1 MKYEVRSTKLQASS
15 GTRFDSS
22 FALRTLPF
30 CSRRGSINLATVF
43 ALLLLAFL
51 LGMVLNVARQVDNK
65 IKLQN
70 AADAATYSGGIVLAR
85 GMNSVAFSNHLLCE
99 VFAMTAI
106 MREARDRHG
115 EPLVPEILQAWN
127 QIAPKLSRAPTL
139 QDWPYPKFS
148 AAGDAIPQ
156 KTPLE
161 QEMVTKYGEWMAASS
176 ELVLPLLEQILQQEL
191 IPQFQRE
198 VIQATPQMAQI
209 ATARIAEQHTGRV
222 LPWDQSR
229 PQIEAILWRSII
241 DPVGGGVET
250 AQGTLPAIGP
260 DNPQYDFQSAVTARN
275 NYARSYLNQWNYSL
289 MRQFD
294 DQYQG
299 MAKMSAFAGL
309 WRGFT
314 CAQLQQLIGEYPNS
328 NLPQVIRE
336 APPNAASVQKDW
348 LMTNYQ
354 FVGVVY
360 RRKVTAAV
368 PKVFSDT
375 LTADNQTFAQG
386 MLFAPRSRPVDV
398 GWWLV
403 NGEWQWGF
411 IHGELWNQQ
420 RWGAPRQVWDL
431 WNQGWTFQLVPA
443 VSPAVPSILMQ
454 PPQSPYL
461 ATALNSQQLPNLT
474 NISTTDIIRL
484 TTH

>member
-1 MKYEVRSTKLQASS
+1 M
-15 GTRFDSS
+15 D
-22 FALRTLPF
+22 F
-30 CSRRGSINLATVF
+30 CRRRGSINLATVF

-115 EPLVPEILQAWN
+115 EPLVPEILNAWN
-127 QIAPKLSRAPTL
+127 QIAPKLSRAPSL
-139 QDWPYPKFS
+139 PDWPYPKFS
-148 AAGDAIPQ
+148 AAGNAIPQ

-161 QEMVTKYGEWMAASS
+161 QTMVTKYGEWMAASS

-209 ATARIAEQHTGRV
+209 ATARIAEQHTGRP

-229 PQIEAILWRSII
+229 PPIEAILWRSII
-241 DPVGGGVET
+241 DPVGGGTES

-260 DNPQYDFQSAVTARN
+260 DNPQYDLNSALAARN
-275 NYARSYLNQWNYSL
+275 NYARNYLNLWNYSL
-289 MRQFD
+289 MQRFD
-294 DQYQG
+294 DQNQG
-299 MAKMSAFAGL
+299 VARMSAFGGL

-314 CAQLQQLIGEYPNS
+314 CAQLQQLISEYPNS
-328 NLPQVIRE
+328 NLPQLIRE
-336 APPNAASVQKDW
+336 APPTVASVQKDW
-348 LMTNYQ
+348 LTNNYQ

-360 RRKVTAAV
+360 RRKVAAAV

-386 MLFAPRSRPVDV
+386 MLFVPRSRPVDV

-403 NGEWQWGF
+403 KGEWQWGF

-454 PPQSPYL
+454 PPQSPYIS
-461 ATALNSQQLPNLT
+461 AAVNSQQQPHLNDM
-474 NISTTDIIRL
+474 SVTDVIRL